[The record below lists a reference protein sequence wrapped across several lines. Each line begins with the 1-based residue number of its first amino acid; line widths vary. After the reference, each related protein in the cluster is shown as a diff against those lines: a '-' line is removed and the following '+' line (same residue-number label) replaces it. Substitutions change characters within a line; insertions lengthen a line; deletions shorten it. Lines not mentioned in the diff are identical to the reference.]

1 MLSRGRVAVAG
12 LSAVTGLFI
21 VAAAASP
28 AAACRGGGEC
38 YDRVSYP
45 DVYRT
50 VERPVVVERG
60 YREVYETRPSVVV
73 RQERVML
80 QPGRVGYAMTPPVT
94 RTVFQEVVV
103 RRAGWRWETT
113 YGPYGERRCKV
124 PVPAEVKVVPRE
136 ILVHPGRRVRM
147 VEPPVYGIR
156 NRAVA
161 VRPAQR
167 YVVDY
172 PPVIGYERTRV
183 LARRGGTAW
192 VRANTRW

>member
-12 LSAVTGLFI
+12 LFPVMAVLI
-21 VAAAASP
+21 VATSASP
-28 AAACRGGGEC
+28 ASACRGGGEC

-50 VERPVVVERG
+50 VERPVVVRRG

-80 QPGRVGYAMTPPVT
+80 QPGRVTYAMTPPIT
-94 RTVFQEVVV
+94 RTVLQEVVV
-103 RRAGWRWETT
+103 RPAGWRWEST

-124 PVPAEVKVVPRE
+124 AVPAEVKVVPRE

-147 VEPPVYGIR
+147 IEPPVYGIQ

-161 VRPAQR
+161 VRHAQR
-167 YVVDY
+167 YVVDH
-172 PPVIGYERTRV
+172 PPVIGYESTRV

-192 VRANTRW
+192 VRANSRW